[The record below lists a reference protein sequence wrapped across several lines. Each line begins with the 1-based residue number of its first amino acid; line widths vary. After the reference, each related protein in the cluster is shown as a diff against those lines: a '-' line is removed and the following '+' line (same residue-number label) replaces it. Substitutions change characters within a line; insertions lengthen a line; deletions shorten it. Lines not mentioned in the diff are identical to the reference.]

1 MKLTTYI
8 YKEVKINNLIF
19 NIMNDVNK
27 MTCIINIQ
35 SMQAK
40 IGVNTSSTNWLIKK
54 SYDELHKEQNSLIE
68 HYNQAIN
75 NSK

>member
-1 MKLTTYI
+1 
-8 YKEVKINNLIF
+8 
-19 NIMNDVNK
+19 MNDVNK